1 MNEGWND
8 SLFKFFRS
16 KLNDSANF
24 AEEWTTPP
32 DDIFDKAI
40 QEVGLL
46 RQKRRRKLLIPWM
59 LALGLLIMVSGS
71 YLIYTQ
77 LIQTKQRVDQLEER
91 VHNLESTT
99 EMANIEDASSD
110 PELGLVDKVSSII
123 SNQVTLPNQNYN
135 KVNDRDEF
143 RNTNRGQVAE
153 RALPIE
159 ALQSGQAT
167 LEETQ
172 KQQLGM
178 ADGRASI
185 AVDDLVMISQRMPSL
200 LTLDAPV
207 IQSDLGITGHPKME
221 GKYKGRYLVSL
232 SGGQNFSSFSMT
244 NTGGSD
250 ASLTRYDRYYT
261 GGGLNIS
268 LEYLL
273 NDKWSVVLSGAYS
286 QLNNR
291 SLLVDRMNYNSSN
304 EHSDPAGNSIYETE
318 LTLETPLGSLRRS
331 AEVPMNDLKMNDGD
345 KILSSTTISQDL
357 EVTSGQVGVR
367 YYLARAGK
375 WQAFSGIG
383 AGLDYIIRSDSDM
396 HSEISMK
403 DHIMKEMDSS
413 TSELDYLQKRYAT
426 AHLEAG
432 LKYQVGNRVNLLV
445 DTKFRQSLT
454 SLRDPGHDKGPK
466 TFLQQFR
473 TAIGV
478 ELEF

>member
-8 SLFKFFRS
+8 SLFKFLRS

-32 DDIFDKAI
+32 GDVFDQAM
-40 QEVGLL
+40 QEVGWL
-46 RQKRRRKLLIPWM
+46 RRKRRRKLLIPWI
-59 LALGLLIMVSGS
+59 LVLGLLIMMSGS

-77 LIQTKQRVDQLEER
+77 LIQTKEKVQQLEGR
-91 VHNLESTT
+91 VENLESTV
-99 EMANIEDASSD
+99 EMANIPNASNDAK
-110 PELGLVDKVSSII
+110 LGPVDKESPVS
-123 SNQVTLPNQNYN
+123 SNQVTLPNQIYN
-135 KVNDRDEF
+135 KVHDRF
-143 RNTNRGQVAE
+143 QNPISNRGQILGQE
-153 RALPIE
+153 LPVE
-159 ALQSGQAT
+159 ALQSGQAAF
-167 LEETQ
+167 EETQ

-232 SGGQNFSSFSMT
+232 SAGQNFSSFSMT

-250 ASLTRYDRYYT
+250 ASLTRYNRYYS
-261 GGGLNIS
+261 GAGLSIS
-268 LEYLL
+268 LEYIL
-273 NDKWSVVLSGAYS
+273 NDKWSFTLSGAYS

-291 SLLVDRMNYNSSN
+291 SLLVYRMNYNSSN

-331 AEVPMNDLKMNDGD
+331 AEVPMSDLKMNDGD

-357 EVTSGQVGVR
+357 KVTTSQAGVR